1 MTTIDRASALKNADV
16 ADMLEAVGDAFR
28 TAAREIV
35 FNDPEVDTELL
46 RWEGLRYATRFFNVG
61 LASEIEYHDPA
72 NPHFCRA
79 PSPFLNWGYPN
90 PDGSYLWTM
99 IDGNHSYR
107 VFGDRGSAH
116 LFDVEAWEGDYA
128 DLRNCRVT
136 GGRRDIRGGKSDLQ
150 VNPDG
155 SFEVIL
161 SKDEQGPNWIPI
173 EPGAG
178 HIYVRQWFYD
188 WEREKQGRIHIER
201 IGAEYPAAMPTEAEY
216 AERFELLLRFLDTT
230 VAPIRA
236 GVQQHYDAAPGTV
249 AFPDD
254 LLLMD
259 TGKSVSFRN
268 QFYARGRYEC
278 APDEAIILEVT
289 PPDAQYWLFHLLS
302 HFWEMADW
310 RYRQISV
317 NGHQAVIDDDGVF
330 RAVISHQD
338 PGVPNWLDATG
349 RPKGL
354 IGGRY
359 NWSDSVPVPT
369 LRKVRFADLRDEL
382 PASTPRITP
391 EERSDLLRR
400 RILAARSRGTDW

>member
-1 MTTIDRASALKNADV
+1 MT
-16 ADMLEAVGDAFR
+16 AVGRAGTDPENVESMLDAVTDAFR
-28 TAAREIV
+28 AAAKQIV
-35 FNDPEVDTELL
+35 FDDAEVDSELL

-61 LASEIEYHDPA
+61 LASELEYHDPA

-79 PSPFLNWGYPN
+79 PSPYLNWGYPN

-99 IDGNHSYR
+99 IDGNHDYR
-107 VFGDRGSAH
+107 VFGHRGSAH

-128 DLRNCRVT
+128 DLRNCRVS
-136 GGRRDIRGGKSDLQ
+136 GGRRDILGGKSDLQ
-150 VNPDG
+150 VNDDG

-161 SKDEQGPNWIPI
+161 SKTVQGSNWIPI
-173 EPGAG
+173 VPGAG
-178 HIYVRQWFYD
+178 HIYIRQWFYD
-188 WEREKQGRIHIER
+188 WENEKQGTIHIER
-201 IGAEYPAAMPTEAEY
+201 LGAHYPAEMPTERDY
-216 AERFELLLRFLDTT
+216 ATRFNLLLRFLKAT
-230 VAPIRA
+230 VQPIRA
-236 GVQQHYDAAPGTV
+236 GVQQHYDAEPGTV
-249 AFPDD
+249 AFPND

-268 QFYARGRYEC
+268 QFYARGQYQVSH
-278 APDEAIILEVT
+278 DEAIILEVV

-302 HFWEMADW
+302 HFWEMSDS

-317 NGHQAVIDDDGVF
+317 NGHQATIDDDGVF

-359 NWSDSVPVPT
+359 NWTDSVPIPT
-369 LRKVRFADLRDEL
+369 LRKVPFNSLKDEL
-382 PASTPRITP
+382 PPSTPRITP
-391 EERSDLLRR
+391 QERSEILRR